1 MNKWNIS
8 TPDKEKTAEMVKKSN
23 LTMLCAKVL
32 VSRGYNNLEY
42 ASEFVKFEDFRSPYE
57 IKDMKEASEII
68 LDAVDNNKYICIYG
82 DYDCDGVTSTVI
94 LYSYL
99 AEMGAKVRYYIPERE
114 EGYGMNKDS
123 IKQLHDEGVELIV
136 TVDNGI
142 TAIEE
147 AKYIKEL
154 GMTLVVT
161 DHHQPLDELPCAAAV
176 VDPHREDDISFFKYF
191 CGAGIAFKLI
201 AAMEEGDYTIAKELF
216 SEIAAIGTIGDVVSL
231 TGENR
236 NLVHTG
242 MFYLKNTERPGITA
256 LKKCCGFDKREP
268 DAVGIA
274 FSYVPRINAAG
285 RFSSPKLAVE
295 LLLSET
301 EEEANEKAEILTKC
315 NEDRKKTEEEILH
328 EIYSLLEKNPEKLRK
343 RVLVVS
349 GQNWHHGVIG
359 IVASRLMENFG
370 MPVFII
376 SIKDDEARGSSRA
389 FGDFSV
395 FEALKFSKD
404 VLTKFG
410 GHQCAGGF
418 SLLPENIEKF
428 DELLQQ
434 YAAEN
439 NSNMPVFTINAD
451 ALLMPDE
458 ITVENAE
465 GLSLLQPY
473 GEGNS
478 EPVFA
483 AVHAVVEDKISLSE
497 NKHTKLALRY
507 GNNIFSGLI
516 FRKSL
521 DDVYLKKGDTCD
533 ILFTLNVNEFRGK
546 KSISLF
552 IKDYRKSGIKQSS
565 YFASVEAYKKYN
577 RNEEMGKAY
586 YKALTPSY
594 EELVSVYK
602 SIDKDEKNTDNV
614 YMTLCDISCGK
625 FMICMDIFAELGL
638 VDYNYVRSTV
648 KRKNVTKKADLSS
661 SEILKDLKNKGE

>member
-8 TPDKEKTAEMVKKSN
+8 MPDKEKAAEMVKKSN
-23 LTMLCAKVL
+23 LTMLCAEVL
-32 VSRGYNNLEY
+32 VSRGYNNLEA
-42 ASEFVKFEDFRSPYE
+42 ASEFIKFEDFRSPYE

-99 AEMGAKVRYYIPERE
+99 AEMGANVRYYIPERE
-114 EGYGMNKDS
+114 EGYGMNKNS
-123 IKQLHDEGVELIV
+123 IKQLHDEGVELII

-154 GMTLVVT
+154 GMTLVIT
-161 DHHQPLDELPCAAAV
+161 DHHQPLDELPCAAAT

-201 AAMEEGDYTIAKELF
+201 AAMEDGDYTIAKELF

-256 LKKCCGFDKREP
+256 LKNCCGFDRREP

-301 EEEANEKAEILTKC
+301 EEEAKEKAEILTKC
-315 NEDRKKTEEEILH
+315 NEDRKKTEEEILQ
-328 EIYSLLEKNPEKLRK
+328 EIYILLEKNPEKLKK

-349 GQNWHHGVIG
+349 GENWHHGVIG

-376 SIKDDEARGSSRA
+376 SIKDGEARGSSRA

-395 FEALKFSKD
+395 FEALKYSKD

-428 DELLQQ
+428 DELLQR

-439 NSNMPVFTINAD
+439 NNDMPVFTINAD

-497 NKHTKLALRY
+497 NKHTKLALKY
-507 GNNIFSGLI
+507 GNSIFSGLI
-516 FRKSL
+516 FRKSP
-521 DDVYLKKGDTCD
+521 DDVYLKKGDVCD

-546 KSISLF
+546 KSVSLF

-594 EELVSVYK
+594 EELVSIYK
-602 SIDKDEKNTDNV
+602 SVDKEEKNTDNI
-614 YMTLCDISCGK
+614 YMNLNNISYGK
-625 FMICMDIFAELGL
+625 FLICMDIFEELGL
-638 VDYNYVRSTV
+638 VDYNPVKSTA

-661 SEILKDLKNKGE
+661 SEILKKLKHKGE